1 MKALLVDGEQHVVG
15 SAMIPP
21 SVQRPSAGHSEQ
33 DPHAGWQAMLDAVD
47 ALARDHAAP
56 LSAVEGVGLSGQMH

>member
-15 SAMIPP
+15 SAMIPL
-21 SVQRPSAGHSEQ
+21 SVQRPSTGHSEQ
-33 DPHAGWQAMLDAVD
+33 DPHAWWQAMLDAVD
-47 ALARDHAAP
+47 ALARDHAAA